1 MWNKLFE
8 QAKPRN
14 EVWLR
19 GDAKPEAG
27 GAFRASNK
35 PGKRQIPE
43 GIPARRA
50 HSRTDVLEELISG
63 NGESRWVDEFAVT
76 SFARRL
82 LFHVFELGGKLAL
95 NSPAPPNH
103 GKLAGFGASHRT
115 RKTGIGT
122 ESPRCLPVA
131 NSRLSAM
138 FAASTRLYVLSG
150 RAGSRVRGRL
160 MTQGQRLLPPFAT
173 TS

>member
-1 MWNKLFE
+1 LFG
-8 QAKPRN
+8 N
-14 EVWLR
+14 
-19 GDAKPEAG
+19 AKPEAG

-35 PGKRQIPE
+35 PGKRQIAE

-63 NGESRWVDEFAVT
+63 HGEGRWVDDFVGT
-76 SFARRL
+76 SFTRRL

-95 NSPAPPNH
+95 NSPAPPTH
-103 GKLAGFGASHRT
+103 GQLAGFEASDRT
-115 RKTGIGT
+115 RKAEIGT
-122 ESPRCLPVA
+122 ESPRCVLVS

-138 FAASTRLYVLSG
+138 SAASTRLYVFGG
-150 RAGSRVRGRL
+150 RTVSSVSGRL
-160 MTQGQRLLPPFAT
+160 MTRGLRFQPPFAS